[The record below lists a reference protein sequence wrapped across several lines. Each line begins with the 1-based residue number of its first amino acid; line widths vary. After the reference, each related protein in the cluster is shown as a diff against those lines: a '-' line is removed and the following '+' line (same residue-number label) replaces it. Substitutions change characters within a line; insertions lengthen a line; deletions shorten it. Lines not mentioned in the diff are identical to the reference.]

1 LAAAGLLLAPR
12 VRPRGGPALRTAPLP
27 VTATV
32 LSAAFH
38 GALVLIMILAATV
51 WSTSQPKTYVVN
63 LVPAVAAVGT
73 PQGRTVTPTP
83 RPPEPPPR
91 VTERPAELPERPTPR
106 AQAPAP
112 PPDLPARAP
121 ELPARAPELP
131 ARTAAL
137 PDRPSLPRPSATL
150 RAGEK
155 ELPPVARATAPPA
168 PAPLPPAPSTT
179 TRPEPPPPPPALGGP
194 TGSAQGAG
202 AVTLNVSDFPFAWY
216 LAAVQRKIT
225 ERWEGRA
232 LQGRQPVVV
241 FEIARDGQ
249 VSNVSVKDSSGN
261 RYYDHTAMRAIADAA
276 PFPKLPDEFPGSV
289 LRIHLGF
296 NFAQDRG

>member
-1 LAAAGLLLAPR
+1 MAAAGLLLAPR

-83 RPPEPPPR
+83 RPPDPPPR

-137 PDRPSLPRPSATL
+137 PDRPSL
-150 RAGEK
+150 
-155 ELPPVARATAPPA
+155 
-168 PAPLPPAPSTT
+168 
-179 TRPEPPPPPPALGGP
+179 
-194 TGSAQGAG
+194 
-202 AVTLNVSDFPFAWY
+202 
-216 LAAVQRKIT
+216 
-225 ERWEGRA
+225 
-232 LQGRQPVVV
+232 
-241 FEIARDGQ
+241 
-249 VSNVSVKDSSGN
+249 
-261 RYYDHTAMRAIADAA
+261 
-276 PFPKLPDEFPGSV
+276 
-289 LRIHLGF
+289 
-296 NFAQDRG
+296 